1 MKIEQIK
8 IAGLFAKY
16 DANLTVRDN
25 TIILVGANGLGK
37 STILNIVHYT
47 LTKQWDLLPTLP
59 FRSVTIEINGRELT
73 LHADYLR
80 SSSIFSANQEDLQS
94 RSPQRFRANLH
105 SLLSYS
111 PELLEALLKID
122 DSDQFVQT
130 FRGLSRTL
138 NIEDLYETWSFLA
151 VPQNKRI
158 VESLIEPGPI
168 SRYR

>member
-1 MKIEQIK
+1 MTSNGCIGCISYSSARYWRPFANDLPPNARSRRTPFFFCTALSTGVTPMKIEQIK

-73 LHADYLR
+73 LHADYLS
-80 SSSIFSANQEDLQS
+80 SSSIFSANQENLQS

-111 PELLEALLKID
+111 P
-122 DSDQFVQT
+122 
-130 FRGLSRTL
+130 
-138 NIEDLYETWSFLA
+138 
-151 VPQNKRI
+151 
-158 VESLIEPGPI
+158 
-168 SRYR
+168 